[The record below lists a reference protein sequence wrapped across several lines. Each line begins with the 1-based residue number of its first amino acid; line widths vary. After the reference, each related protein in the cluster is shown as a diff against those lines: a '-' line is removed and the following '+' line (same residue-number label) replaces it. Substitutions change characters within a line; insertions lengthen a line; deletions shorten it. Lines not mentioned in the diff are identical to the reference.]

1 MLPEVSAIV
10 LAAGSSRRMGRPKQL
25 LPLGPKTVIRHCLD
39 SIIGA
44 GLKDI
49 VVVLGGDDGAIAG
62 AIDGLPVKTAEN
74 RDPGSEMAESVRLG
88 LRQIDAASTAV
99 LVCLSDHPLVSPVTM
114 RRLVAACG
122 EHPGGIIIP
131 LYKGRRG
138 HPTLF
143 PRTVIEEVVSGRN
156 LREVITGHSGDV
168 LSIEVN
174 DEGVVLDLDTPEEY
188 ERVKGRFI

>member
-1 MLPEVSAIV
+1 
-10 LAAGSSRRMGRPKQL
+10 MGRPKQL
-25 LPLGPKTVIRHCLD
+25 LSLGPKTVIRHCLD

-99 LVCLSDHPLVSPVTM
+99 LVCLSDHPLVSPETM

-131 LYKGRRG
+131 LSKGRRG

-143 PRTVIEEVVSGRN
+143 PRTLLQEVVSGRN